1 MSVTRFF
8 KKLTSPLIWGN
19 LVAMAAVVVLLFVG
33 LIWWLDTYTHHG
45 EGVEVPDFYGM
56 SYTDAI
62 DRGNELGLIVLAND
76 STYNKA
82 LPAGSIVVQK
92 PVAGATVK
100 EGRVVYVTIN
110 SLNLSLVAIPDLVD
124 NCSYREAQ
132 AKLQALEF
140 KLSDP
145 KLVDGDKDW
154 VYGIQCNGHN
164 VSTGDLL
171 PKESMLTIVIGNG
184 LLDEDLEED
193 MDTDSLGVDDE
204 DEIDTFLEIDDEDF

>member
-193 MDTDSLGVDDE
+193 MDADSLGVDDE

>member
-145 KLVDGDKDW
+145 KLIDGDKDW

-193 MDTDSLGVDDE
+193 MDADSLGVDDE